1 MNIQHKSA
9 LYLNYLIRQLNWMAF
24 IWLLGLSEF
33 IPCGFVLIMED
44 ECSTHSHNCGGRVSG
59 VVFNMR
65 NSVLKPPSY
74 DPRNIVDLLDKY
86 SDAHIIDSGW
96 REVDTE
102 EWVA

>member
-1 MNIQHKSA
+1 MGGKLEFGFSEKTFPKEIED
-9 LYLNYLIRQLNWMAF
+9 YF
-24 IWLLGLSEF
+24 LL
-33 IPCGFVLIMED
+33 MED
-44 ECSTHSHNCGGRVSG
+44 DCSTQSHMCAGRVRS

-86 SDAHIIDSGW
+86 GDAHISDNGW

>member
-1 MNIQHKSA
+1 
-9 LYLNYLIRQLNWMAF
+9 
-24 IWLLGLSEF
+24 
-33 IPCGFVLIMED
+33 MED

-59 VVFNMR
+59 VVFN
-65 NSVLKPPSY
+65 KQPSY

-102 EWVA
+102 EWVAE